1 MATKAQTAVV
11 EIPIQKP
18 QPISR
23 VVFTQGGKGGVGKT
37 AFASL
42 LVEWY
47 ASHNT
52 AHTLIDMDTE
62 NKARGSLAHFFP
74 QARKVSIQQAE
85 GLDSFV
91 DVLDEGTPIVIADM
105 GAGAGAVA
113 HRWFDSMFDSVE
125 ESGVA
130 FTAIGLVTPDPASV
144 ESVLT
149 WGRALQNRV
158 QYLIVKNALTDPADF
173 SYWENDP
180 AAIEFRRAFQP
191 KEISM
196 EYRVA
201 KVENPARQH
210 GLTLNAVAERRANVP
225 ELQQTT
231 VVMRAQAYRRNLF
244 AELDRV
250 AELLIL

>member
-1 MATKAQTAVV
+1 MMATAEAIA
-11 EIPIQKP
+11 IPIRKN
-18 QPISR
+18 QPSSR
-23 VVFTQGGKGGVGKT
+23 VIFTEGGKGGVGKT
-37 AFASL
+37 AFTSL

-47 ASHNT
+47 RKHNT
-52 AHTLIDMDTE
+52 PHTLLDLDTE
-62 NKARGSLAHFFP
+62 NKARGSLAHYFP
-74 QARKVSIQQAE
+74 EARKVNIHTSE

-113 HRWFDSMFDSVE
+113 HRWFDSMFSSVE
-125 ESGVA
+125 ELGVA
-130 FTAIGLVTPDPASV
+130 FTAIGVITPDPASV
-144 ESVLT
+144 ESVLG
-149 WGRALQNRV
+149 WAGALQERV
-158 QYLIVKNALTDPADF
+158 QYLIVSNALTDPADF

-180 AAIEFRRAFQP
+180 AAKEFRREFQP
-191 KEISM
+191 REIAM
-196 EYRVA
+196 EYRLP

-210 GLTLNAVAERRANVP
+210 GLTLNRIADRRTDVS

-250 AELLIL
+250 KDLLLL

>member
-1 MATKAQTAVV
+1 MPTAEEIVLPVHQTEATN
-11 EIPIQKP
+11 
-18 QPISR
+18 R
-23 VVFTQGGKGGVGKT
+23 VVFTEGGKGGVGKT
-37 AFASL
+37 AFTSL

-47 ASHNT
+47 AAQDT
-52 AHTLIDMDTE
+52 PHTLLDLDTE

-74 QARKVSIQQAE
+74 DARKVNIHTSE

-113 HRWFDSMFDSVE
+113 HRWFDAMFGSVDE
-125 ESGVA
+125 IGVA
-130 FTAIGLVTPDPASV
+130 FTAIGVVTPDPASV
-144 ESVLT
+144 ESVLA
-149 WGRALQNRV
+149 WAGALQHRV
-158 QYLIVKNALTDPADF
+158 QYLIVKNFLTDLADF

-180 AAIEFRRAFQP
+180 SAQEFRCAFRP

-196 EYRVA
+196 EYRLP
-201 KVENPARQH
+201 KVEHPARQH
-210 GLTLNAVAERRANVP
+210 GLTLNRIADRRTDVP

-250 AELLIL
+250 KELLLL

>member
-1 MATKAQTAVV
+1 MATAEAIVLPGHQA
-11 EIPIQKP
+11 EIT
-18 QPISR
+18 SR
-23 VVFTQGGKGGVGKT
+23 VVFTEGGKGGVGKT
-37 AFASL
+37 AFTSA

-47 ASHNT
+47 ASHKT
-52 AHTLIDMDTE
+52 PHALLDLDTE

-74 QARKVSIQQAE
+74 EARKVDIHTSE

-113 HRWFDSMFDSVE
+113 HRWFDSMFGAVE
-125 ESGVA
+125 EVGVA
-130 FTAIGLVTPDPASV
+130 FTAIGVVTPDPASV
-144 ESVLT
+144 ESVLA
-149 WGRALQNRV
+149 WAGALQHRV
-158 QYLIVKNALTDPADF
+158 QYLIVKNHLTDPADF

-180 AAIEFRRAFQP
+180 AAKEFRRVFQP

-196 EYRVA
+196 EYRLP
-201 KVENPARQH
+201 KVEHPARQH
-210 GLTLNAVAERRANVP
+210 GLTLNQIAERHTDVS

-250 AELLIL
+250 KDLLLL

>member
-1 MATKAQTAVV
+1 MATKSRTAVV
-11 EIPIQKP
+11 ASPMQISP
-18 QPISR
+18 PISR

-62 NKARGSLAHFFP
+62 NKTRGSLAHFFP

-91 DVLDEGTPIVIADM
+91 DVLDEGVPIVIADM

-130 FTAIGLVTPDPASV
+130 FTSIGLVTPDPASV

-149 WGRALQNRV
+149 WGRALQYRV
-158 QYLIVKNALTDPADF
+158 QYLIVKNAITDPADF

-180 AAIEFRRAFQP
+180 AAIEFRRSFEP

-196 EYRVA
+196 EYRLA

-210 GLTLNAVAERRANVP
+210 GLTLAAVANRDATIP

-244 AELDRV
+244 AQLDGV
-250 AELLIL
+250 KDLLTL